1 MKTPRREVAPETI
14 AALAQQLADYRLN
27 GCSTGAAKALQV
39 ATKKVA
45 SKHGQSYSEVWARV
59 HAAAY
64 TIIDR
69 DPRAALGR
77 RPD

>member
-1 MKTPRREVAPETI
+1 MKTPRREVAPETL
-14 AALAQQLADYRLN
+14 AALAQQLAAYRLD
-27 GCSTGAAKALQV
+27 GCKTGAAAAVQA

-45 SKHGQSYSEVWARV
+45 SKHGQSYSELWARV

-69 DPRAALGR
+69 DPRAALG
-77 RPD
+77 PKAG